1 MKEPQNNSNP
11 SSNRKEAVFLAVSMG
26 IDLFTVLG
34 KIILAFLTSSGF
46 LALSA
51 VITFL
56 SLLTKSLA
64 FFWILRKTKKSEL
77 SLFGLMALTIG
88 LGAIAYLAYMMRLF
102 YWPEEETYN
111 LYEGIAIALFAFV
124 DLGWAIY
131 RLIQEAN
138 ARNLVMAGCK
148 CGALSNG
155 LSALVLAQIAL
166 LAVTQPGTDLS
177 FYNAIGGMVFGGLDL
192 VISLTMAVLWL
203 RKKKAA

>member
-1 MKEPQNNSNP
+1 VRHALVDQ
-11 SSNRKEAVFLAVSMG
+11 A
-26 IDLFTVLG
+26 
-34 KIILAFLTSSGF
+34 GF
-46 LALSA
+46 LAPGHHVDREAENPLG
-51 VITFL
+51 
-56 SLLTKSLA
+56 
-64 FFWILRKTKKSEL
+64 
-77 SLFGLMALTIG
+77 FGQE
-88 LGAIAYLAYMMRLF
+88 LGA
-102 YWPEEETYN
+102 
-111 LYEGIAIALFAFV
+111 V
-124 DLGWAIY
+124 
-131 RLIQEAN
+131 AN